1 MSDVIN
7 EIPRVAIVGRPNVG
21 KSSLFNRMVGKRKS
35 IVDPQSG
42 VTRDRVYE
50 SVEWD
55 DYHFSLIDTGGLD
68 FEKNCHIGTRI
79 KEQVEFAVNEATV
92 IIFLLDNTDGLNPYD
107 REIAKFLRGYSKSVV
122 LAVNKV
128 DSIEQM
134 GAIGEFYRLGFDKTF
149 PISALHGLGI
159 DDILMA
165 VVESIPK
172 KVRIV
177 EDEPD
182 KIAIVGK
189 PNVGKSTL
197 LNSVLKEERAMV
209 DSVPGTT
216 RDIVDTKAKINGV
229 DYLMV
234 DTAGIRH
241 KKKIDDTIESYAFM
255 RTQGAIRR
263 ADLVLM
269 LIDAVKGITRQDDR
283 ILNMVITE
291 GKPIILII
299 NKWDLLK
306 SVSKKEYIDDLSH
319 KIRFIQYVPVVFI
332 SAKYKD
338 NLRDIFK
345 NVPKLLKES
354 LIKIKTPLLNR
365 MIQDALLANPPHLVG
380 KRRLKI
386 YYAVQTGVRPPT
398 FTFFVNNE
406 KLMSTDYDRYLT
418 NKLRKL
424 FSFYGSPIVI
434 KLKGGKG
441 YK

>member
-1 MSDVIN
+1 MN
-7 EIPRVAIVGRPNVG
+7 KNIPKVAIVGRPNVG
-21 KSSLFNRMVGKRKS
+21 KSSLFNRLVGKRKS

-50 SVEWD
+50 YVEWD
-55 DYHFSLIDTGGLD
+55 DYCFSLVDTGGLD
-68 FEKNCHIGTRI
+68 FEKNCHVGTRI
-79 KEQVEFAVNEATV
+79 KEQVEFAVKEATT
-92 IIFLLDNTDGLNPYD
+92 IIFLLDNIDGLNPYD
-107 REIAKFLRGYSKSVV
+107 KEIAEFLRNYSKSVI

-128 DSIEQM
+128 DSIDQM
-134 GAIGEFYRLGFDKTF
+134 GSIGEFYKLGFDKTF
-149 PISALHGLGI
+149 PVSALHGLGM

-165 VVESIPK
+165 VVENIPK
-172 KVRIV
+172 ESGFVQ
-177 EDEPD
+177 DQLD

-197 LNSVLKEERAMV
+197 LNSVLNEERAMV

-216 RDIVDTKAKINGV
+216 RDIVDTRVKINGV

-241 KKKIDDTIESYAFM
+241 KKKIDDTVESYAFM
-255 RTQGAIRR
+255 RTQGVIKR

-269 LIDAVKGITRQDDR
+269 LIDASKGMTRQDDR
-283 ILNMVITE
+283 ILNMVITD

-299 NKWDLLK
+299 NKWDLIK
-306 SVSKKEYIDDLSH
+306 SVSKKEYIDNLSH
-319 KIRFIQYVPVVFI
+319 KIRFIKYVPVVFI

-338 NLRDIFK
+338 NLKNIFK
-345 NVPKLLKES
+345 HIPKLLKES
-354 LIKIKTPLLNR
+354 LIRIKTPLLNK
-365 MIQDALLANPPHLVG
+365 MIQDALLANPPHLAN

-406 KLMSTDYDRYLT
+406 KLMSTSYDRYLN

>member
-1 MSDVIN
+1 MN
-7 EIPRVAIVGRPNVG
+7 KFEIPKVAIVGRPNVG
-21 KSSLFNRMVGKRKS
+21 KSSLFNRLVGKRKS

-50 SVEWD
+50 NVEWD

-68 FEKNCHIGTRI
+68 FEKNCHIGVRI
-79 KEQVEFAVNEATV
+79 KEQVEFAVKEATV

-107 REIAKFLRGYSKSVV
+107 REIAEFLRGYSKLVV

-128 DSIEQM
+128 DSVDQM

-172 KVRIV
+172 KDSVI
-177 EDEPD
+177 EEELD

-209 DSVPGTT
+209 DSIPGTT
-216 RDIVDTKAKINGV
+216 RDIVDTKVKINGE

-241 KKKIDDTIESYAFM
+241 RKKIDDTIESYAFL
-255 RTQGAIRR
+255 RTQGAIKR

-269 LIDAVKGITRQDDR
+269 LIDAKKGITRQDDR

-306 SVSKKEYIDDLSH
+306 SVSQKQYIDDLGH

-345 NVPKLLKES
+345 NIPKLLKES
-354 LIKIKTPLLNR
+354 LVKIKTPLLNK
-365 MIQDALLANPPHLVG
+365 MIQDALIVNPPHLVG
-380 KRRLKI
+380 KKRLKI
-386 YYAVQTGVRPPT
+386 YYAVQTGVRPPV

-406 KLMSTDYDRYLT
+406 KLMEVAYERYLT